1 MAKRSKK
8 GGRTRIGI
16 IVVLL
21 VVAIAYAGDQF
32 TSQSARGGDE
42 SGRSSLQIEKESLI
56 SEVQPI
62 VAEAETASA
71 TAETTG
77 AETGSEE
84 APAAAAKHGNER
96 AKGLEIPAYLTD
108 RDEEI
113 VIHEGF
119 TLSYNKKHLV
129 PNWVAWVLTPERNNG
144 PLKRADN
151 FQPDSSIVHGPIA
164 QLSDYRRSGYDR
176 GHMCPSADNKHS
188 REAMNQCFLLSNM
201 CPQTHKLNAGDWEQL
216 EELCR
221 KWAAAYDSIYIVC
234 GPIIEKGETYETI
247 GDNKVT
253 VPRQFYKVIMRW
265 TGDNS
270 AEAIGFIMN
279 NDDSELPIASYA
291 VTVDSVE
298 VRTGINFFSK
308 FPKDVER
315 KAEAQF
321 DCTQWKNLVKNQ
333 PTQRKRASNQQ

>member
-1 MAKRSKK
+1 M
-8 GGRTRIGI
+8 
-16 IVVLL
+16 LL
-21 VVAIAYAGDQF
+21 VVAIAYAGDHF
-32 TSQSARGGDE
+32 TSYGVSGGKE
-42 SGRSSLQIEKESLI
+42 SEHDTAQIEKESLI
-56 SEVQPI
+56 SEARPVS
-62 VAEAETASA
+62 AEAEPVN
-71 TAETTG
+71 AETETTS
-77 AETGSEE
+77 AETSGEE
-84 APAAAAKHGNER
+84 VPAAPAKHGNER

-129 PNWVAWVLTPERNNG
+129 PNWVAWVLTPERNRG
-144 PLKRADN
+144 GLKRADN
-151 FQPDSSIVHGPIA
+151 FQPDTSIVHGPIA

-201 CPQTHKLNAGDWEQL
+201 CPQTHKLNAGDWEEL
-216 EELCR
+216 ENLCR
-221 KWAAAYDSIYIVC
+221 KWAAEYDSIYIVC

-265 TGDNS
+265 TGDDS

-279 NDDSELPIASYA
+279 NDDTERPIASYA

-308 FPKDVER
+308 FPKEVER

-321 DCTQWKNLVKNQ
+321 DCAQWKNLVKNQ
-333 PTQRKRASNQQ
+333 PSQRKSTSRQQ